1 MCGRYY
7 LDLDILLTKN
17 FESNNTIS
25 YETNFNITPQTKVP
39 VLIEN
44 KLTMATWGFFPDWIK
59 SQKNSKPL
67 FNTRWETIQEKRTFQ
82 TAFKKHRCLVP
93 ISGWYEWKNV
103 NDEKQPYFFHKENQ
117 LLQAAGLYWLRSS
130 GDIEFS
136 IITKEA
142 EDDSLTIHNR
152 TPLIL
157 NKESQNVWISDI
169 EIDKLYQDISVQ
181 KKLPIN
187 FHRVSK
193 SVNNPK
199 NTNSSLIKQYTE
211 VPF

>member
-7 LDLDILLTKN
+7 LDFDILESENFDLKN
-17 FESNNTIS
+17 SIS

-39 VLIEN
+39 VFIEN
-44 KLTMATWGFFPDWIK
+44 ELTMATWGFFPDWIK
-59 SQKNSKPL
+59 NQKNSKPL
-67 FNTRWETIQEKRTFQ
+67 FNTRWETVQEKRTFKA
-82 TAFKKHRCLVP
+82 AFKKHRCLVP

-103 NDEKQPYFFHKENQ
+103 NDEKQPYFFYKQNE
-117 LLQAAGLYWLRSS
+117 LLKAAGLYWLRSS

-142 EDDSLTIHNR
+142 EDNLLTVHNR

-157 NKESQNVWISDI
+157 NNDSQKLWTSHIDLNNLYSDI
-169 EIDKLYQDISVQ
+169 SKQ
-181 KKLPIN
+181 KNPSIN

-199 NTNSSLIKQYTE
+199 NTNSSLINEYTE

>member
-7 LDLDILLTKN
+7 LDLDILESENFDLKN
-17 FESNNTIS
+17 SIS

-39 VLIEN
+39 IFIEN
-44 KLTMATWGFFPDWIK
+44 ELTIATWGFFPDWIK
-59 SQKNSKPL
+59 NQKNSKPL
-67 FNTRWETIQEKRTFQ
+67 FNTRWETVQEKRTFKA
-82 TAFKKHRCLVP
+82 AFKKHRCLVP

-103 NDEKQPYFFHKENQ
+103 NDEKQPYFFYKQNE
-117 LLQAAGLYWLRSS
+117 LLKAAGLYWLRSS

-142 EDDSLTIHNR
+142 EDNLLTIHNR

-157 NKESQNVWISDI
+157 NNDSQKLWTSHIDLNNLYSDI
-169 EIDKLYQDISVQ
+169 SKQ
-181 KKLPIN
+181 KNPSIN

-199 NTNSSLIKQYTE
+199 NTNSSLINEYTE

>member
-7 LDLDILLTKN
+7 LDFDILESENFDLKN
-17 FESNNTIS
+17 SII

-39 VLIEN
+39 IFIEN
-44 KLTMATWGFFPDWIK
+44 ELTMATWGFFPDWIK
-59 SQKNSKPL
+59 NQKNSKPL
-67 FNTRWETIQEKRTFQ
+67 FNTRWETVQEKRTFKA
-82 TAFKKHRCLVP
+82 AFKKHRCLVP

-103 NDEKQPYFFHKENQ
+103 NDEKQPYYFYKQNE
-117 LLQAAGLYWLRSS
+117 LLKAAGLYWLRSS

-142 EDDSLTIHNR
+142 EDNLLTIHNR

-157 NKESQNVWISDI
+157 NNTSQKLWTSHVDLNNLYSDI
-169 EIDKLYQDISVQ
+169 SKQRNPS
-181 KKLPIN
+181 IN

-199 NTNSSLIKQYTE
+199 NRNSSLINEYSE

>member
-7 LDLDILLTKN
+7 LDFDILVSENFDLKN
-17 FESNNTIS
+17 SII

-39 VLIEN
+39 IFIEN
-44 KLTMATWGFFPDWIK
+44 ELTMATWGFFPDWIK
-59 SQKNSKPL
+59 NQKNSKPL
-67 FNTRWETIQEKRTFQ
+67 FNTRWETVQEKRTFK

-103 NDEKQPYFFHKENQ
+103 NDEKQPYFFYKQNE
-117 LLQAAGLYWLRSS
+117 LLKAAGLYWLRSS

-142 EDDSLTIHNR
+142 EDNLLTIHNR

-157 NKESQNVWISDI
+157 NNDSQKLWTSHIDLNNLYSDI
-169 EIDKLYQDISVQ
+169 SNQ
-181 KKLPIN
+181 KNPSIN

-199 NTNSSLIKQYTE
+199 NTNSSLINEYTE

>member
-7 LDLDILLTKN
+7 LDFDILESENFDSKN
-17 FESNNTIS
+17 SII

-39 VLIEN
+39 IFIEN
-44 KLTMATWGFFPDWIK
+44 ELTMATWGFFPDWIK
-59 SQKNSKPL
+59 NQKNSKPL
-67 FNTRWETIQEKRTFQ
+67 FNTRWETVQEKRTFKA
-82 TAFKKHRCLVP
+82 AFKKHRCLVP

-103 NDEKQPYFFHKENQ
+103 NDEKQPYFFYKQNE
-117 LLQAAGLYWLRSS
+117 LLKAAGLYWLRSS

-136 IITKEA
+136 IITQEA
-142 EDDSLTIHNR
+142 EDSLLTIHNR

-157 NKESQNVWISDI
+157 NNDSQKLWTSHIDLNNLYSDI
-169 EIDKLYQDISVQ
+169 SKQ
-181 KKLPIN
+181 KNPSIN

-199 NTNSSLIKQYTE
+199 NTNSSLINEYTE

>member
-7 LDLDILLTKN
+7 LNLDNLLAEN
-17 FESNNTIS
+17 IDSNNTIS

-103 NDEKQPYFFHKENQ
+103 SDEKQPYFFYKKDK
-117 LLQAAGLYWLRSS
+117 LLKAAGLYWLRSS

-142 EDDSLTIHNR
+142 EDELLTIHNR

-157 NKESQNVWISDI
+157 NNKNQNLWTSDSGT
-169 EIDKLYQDISVQ
+169 DTLYPDISGQ
-181 KKLPIN
+181 KNLTVN

-199 NTNSSLIKQYTE
+199 NTNSSLINEYTE